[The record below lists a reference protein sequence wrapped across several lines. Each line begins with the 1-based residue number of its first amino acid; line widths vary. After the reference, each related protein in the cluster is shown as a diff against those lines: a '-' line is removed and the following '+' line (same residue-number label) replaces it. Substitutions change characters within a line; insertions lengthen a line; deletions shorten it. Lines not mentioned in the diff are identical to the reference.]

1 MKEDVIAFYV
11 LLGIS
16 LSFNV
21 ILFIQ
26 KNNLEAKEEIQTVEI
41 VENSTSDSI
50 IGKCYR
56 FKNDDPFDDNKILIK
71 VVNEKQNY
79 IQYEYSYNGT
89 RGKSLLSM
97 KKDSIDSMEEI
108 KCVW

>member
-1 MKEDVIAFYV
+1 MKIYFFTVSILQLFVVFILLDRAFHET
-11 LLGIS
+11 
-16 LSFNV
+16 
-21 ILFIQ
+21 
-26 KNNLEAKEEIQTVEI
+26 KEKEEIQTVEI
-41 VENSTSDSI
+41 VENFSSDSI